1 MIGRAHG
8 RGRRRNSDLTVW
20 LNPGPTGSAGAYWRE
35 LRGEVRLVVVPRT
48 GSRHADVAVLLEPD
62 VGEIEGVRRILP
74 YAALYVLPATAP
86 VAGIEDTAWRAR
98 GTLLRPGL
106 APAELLAEIRQLRWH
121 WLSDETATARPPAV
135 ASTAAEDQQLV
146 AAA

>member
-1 MIGRAHG
+1 M
-8 RGRRRNSDLTVW
+8 
-20 LNPGPTGSAGAYWRE
+20 
-35 LRGEVRLVVVPRT
+35 
-48 GSRHADVAVLLEPD
+48 AVLLEPD

-98 GTLLRPGL
+98 ATLLRPGL
-106 APAELLAEIRQLRWH
+106 APAELLAAIRQLRRH
-121 WLSDETATARPPAV
+121 WFSDETGTARPPAV
-135 ASTAAEDQQLV
+135 STAAEDQQLV